1 MLGRG
6 PAARLK
12 AQVGRQIGL
21 SDWFVVDQARI
32 NAFAACTEDRQWIH
46 VDEKRARKGRLGGT
60 VAHGFLLL
68 SLLPYFNLTSELA
81 RFRSKYAVNYG
92 LNRVR
97 FIEPV
102 RAGARIRNRAVLKS
116 VEKKGLRR
124 LLAVIENTVE
134 VEGGDKPALVAELLV
149 YIVL

>member
-6 PAARLK
+6 RAARLK
-12 AQVGRQIGL
+12 KHVGRQIGL

-46 VDEKRARKGRLGGT
+46 VDEKRARKGPLGGT

-81 RFRSKYAVNYG
+81 RFRFKYAVNYG

-97 FIEPV
+97 FIAPV
-102 RAGARIRNRAVLKS
+102 RAGTRIRNRAVLKS
-116 VEKKGLRR
+116 VEKKGFRR

-149 YIVL
+149 